1 MEVSSD
7 DTTIL
12 LGERNKMD
20 KNILEAENDEK
31 DLTQEPDSEV
41 NNEVQ
46 SLNASNTEIT
56 TPRSKSRYGRAHKPK
71 ISDDFLMT
79 DRKVGAMFGQSPK
92 RSPNNA
98 NTSATNR
105 NAALSARQKARQLQE
120 ALRGP
125 SVSPFSSPDA
135 ERRGSNNISEN
146 TADQQVDQELPNSEK
161 VEFVVK
167 EYVIKPVGQ
176 LGCEPP
182 SWEAGDLVWARVYGY
197 PFWPAL
203 ITLDRELQGFTKNKA
218 IGRVL
223 SQPHLHVQFFKDQGR
238 HSWLPYSSVVPYS
251 SFTFVEANN
260 EELAEIRKNPKMMSA
275 FHVKRSQRAKFLSAA
290 EEANE
295 MIDMTREE
303 RQETFAKNYPPPQK
317 TKDRENFSP
326 AYTKQQKRKLSV
338 QEDLRKPV
346 KKIKLEKTPD
356 STSDDTSDT
365 NSSLSTVP
373 DSVKNFPVNDR
384 SEESSADDKNA
395 ESGELKQITEKK
407 PKSVKK
413 STKTKS
419 ESSADSGK
427 TDSSEQSV
435 QSSRESTPESGSAGP
450 ETDVARTTGGCL
462 FRGVRRDKAC
472 LLCLKSGN
480 AFKCRGICGNYYHPE
495 CVAIELSRAQALADG
510 ITLED
515 DKKRFF
521 KKKKKGRPRKLAI
534 KIKTEPIET
543 VIPIKETSSDNVDEH
558 SKSDKENEGTSQ
570 FGNSRLTTNGATN
583 DSLKTNI
590 TIKIEIVENEDTDV
604 ETKFDNL
611 EETTAKDD
619 NNSELLEVNEIKK
632 EVEKE
637 EVEKADSVTGSAVE
651 HTIAGDSTDDNFTAA
666 EPKKGKGSNTKQPQ
680 KSHTSTSGNSKVS
693 KAFDSHATSESLE
706 GNGKK
711 KSKTPNGDSS
721 EESNGNEEGDNT
733 SEKNVAE
740 KEAEAM
746 MNFICHECVKGV
758 KPKCFVCGSEQQESE
773 IQYCSVAHCNKIY
786 HTECLKLW
794 PQATTNGI
802 SRKNKNKGPNGSV
815 NLVCPQHKCHT
826 CVSDDPRNAVGRYT
840 NEVMVRCIRCPTAY
854 HAGDYC
860 VPAGS
865 EVLSATQILCARHYQ
880 PLKGVKIP
888 HFNTAWCFLC
898 SMGGSLICCDLCP
911 TSFHADCL
919 RISPPEGSFICEDC
933 ETGRYPLFGE
943 IVWVKLGHYR
953 WWPARILFPSEVPE
967 NVNKIP
973 HTYGEF
979 CVKFFG
985 SNDHF
990 WVNRGRVFLYQD
1002 GDDVHSSVNK
1012 TKTDTTFFKAL
1023 EEARDALKRYVEIKE
1038 ARDAKVR
1045 PSIKP
1050 PSYIRIKTNKPVG
1063 NVRHM
1068 EGDVSNMTPCDC
1080 DPKSENPCGPDSD
1093 CLNRILLVECSPLV
1107 CRAGDRCGNQCFEKR
1122 EYPELQP
1129 YLTEDR
1135 GWGLKTLTDLKKGQF
1150 VIEYVGEMINEEE
1163 YRRRIQR
1170 KHEEKDENFYFLIID
1185 KDRLLDAGPK
1195 GNVARF
1201 MNHSCQPNCET
1212 QKWTVNG
1219 DTRVGLF
1226 ALQDIPA
1233 NTELTF
1239 NYNLESIGTDRKP
1252 CMCRA
1257 PNCSGFIGVK
1267 ANNNKPT
1274 EEEQRPRP
1282 TKADEKRVRGEKIC
1296 FSCGDA
1302 GDLIVCEHK
1311 TCPKAYHK
1319 DCVSLSHPHNK
1330 KWVCPW
1336 HYCNICNKRT
1346 VQKCNMCTNSFCIQ
1360 HAKGRIRPD
1369 GKRGYLC
1376 PYHDKGSSSKSK
1388 SVDKTAASSSGKLN
1402 QKSPLNKV
1410 MKQTSNSEKSAEDPK
1425 KNRNAESSFVDKQ
1438 QSVKRHELQSTS
1450 SCAGNIQSDVEK
1462 DSLKSGIHSEASASS
1477 VIGVNSNNAQN
1488 LLGVNNIDTKN
1499 STSFLN
1505 KQVGTRKTSNNN
1517 KSERNQKETRQ
1528 SGIGSSGDETEVF
1541 SESDGKK
1548 SSSKQVLEQTKGS
1561 DSLANT
1567 PNVNDL
1573 GVSDVSQKSAHTTNN
1588 TTVIQQ
1594 VSVPRKRGRPRKHVA
1609 GEGPI
1614 DKFLLKPEI
1623 TSDSKKLNASESAVE
1638 SEVSLTTIRSA
1649 DLEQQCE
1656 GITKLSKE
1664 TAKGKQSPI
1673 SLQATDSRNK
1683 SLKPKETLSGQRAK
1697 DKESHPAENG
1707 TSHLAG
1713 KVVETGSTADQKKN
1727 LARKKLPG
1735 SGTVRSP
1742 NIANEDETAELISPR
1757 SDDSKTSSNAKT
1769 NTAKKNGI
1777 RVTANDVSPDKC
1789 DEHPSK
1795 KRGRI
1800 PNRFY
1805 DDFED
1810 VPAQKTP
1817 KLRKPLQ
1824 GATRFQLK
1832 SCSSAEQRRRWSRE
1846 AHFKSKKGTKIV
1858 GSNLDG
1864 SMETEISEEAS
1875 VLRSSL
1881 ENKSIV
1887 DKVDRTCISPLLLPV
1902 HG

>member
-1 MEVSSD
+1 MEVNSD
-7 DTTIL
+7 DSTVPL
-12 LGERNKMD
+12 EARGEMD
-20 KNILEAENDEK
+20 KNILDAEDDENY
-31 DLTQEPDSEV
+31 LTQERDSEV
-41 NNEVQ
+41 NNEMQ
-46 SLNASNTEIT
+46 SLNSSNTEIS

-98 NTSATNR
+98 NTSVTTR
-105 NAALSARQKARQLQE
+105 NAVSSARQKARQIHE
-120 ALRGP
+120 ALRG
-125 SVSPFSSPDA
+125 SSDSSFTSPDV
-135 ERRGSNNISEN
+135 ERRGSNNITEN
-146 TADQQVDQELPNSEK
+146 TSDQELPNSEK
-161 VEFVVK
+161 AESVIK

-182 SWEAGDLVWARVYGY
+182 NWEAGDLVWARVYGY

-260 EELAEIRKNPKMMSA
+260 EELAEVRKNPKMTSA

-290 EEANE
+290 DEANE
-295 MIDMTREE
+295 MINMTREE
-303 RQETFAKNYPPPQK
+303 RQKTFAKNYPPPQK
-317 TKDRENFSP
+317 AKDRENSQP
-326 AYTKQQKRKLSV
+326 APSKPQKRKLSV
-338 QEDLRKPV
+338 LDDLRKPV
-346 KKIKLEKTPD
+346 KKIKLDKTPD

-365 NSSLSTVP
+365 NSSGSTAQE
-373 DSVKNFPVNDR
+373 SLKNFEESDK
-384 SEESSADDKNA
+384 SEESSVEDKKT
-395 ESGELKQITEKK
+395 EPVVLKPTAEKK
-407 PKSVKK
+407 PRSVKK
-413 STKTKS
+413 STKIKS
-419 ESSADSGK
+419 EGSADSGK

-450 ETDVARTTGGCL
+450 ETDVARTGGCL

-510 ITLED
+510 IKLD
-515 DKKRFF
+515 DEQKRVF
-521 KKKKKGRPRKLAI
+521 KKKKKGRPKKLAI
-534 KIKTEPIET
+534 KIKTEPTET
-543 VIPIKETSSDNVDEH
+543 VPIKGTCSDNVDDH
-558 SKSDKENEGTSQ
+558 SKSDKENEGVSQ
-570 FGNSRLTTNGATN
+570 LGSSRNTD
-583 DSLKTNI
+583 DSMKTV
-590 TIKIEIVENEDTDV
+590 TIKKEILDNEDTSV
-604 ETKFDNL
+604 ETMKFANL
-611 EETTAKDD
+611 EGSIAEDD
-619 NNSELLEVNEIKK
+619 NTELPEICGIKK
-632 EVEKE
+632 ENCLNEEGEKTRSVTDNTAE
-637 EVEKADSVTGSAVE
+637 STVTSDSVANSLTAVE
-651 HTIAGDSTDDNFTAA
+651 S
-666 EPKKGKGSNTKQPQ
+666 KKGKGSNSKQSQ
-680 KSHTSTSGNSKVS
+680 KSNNSKSVNTKISKSVEANAVS
-693 KAFDSHATSESLE
+693 ENVE
-706 GNGKK
+706 GGGKK
-711 KSKTPNGDSS
+711 KPKAATGDSK
-721 EESNGNEEGDNT
+721 EESNGNEEGDDD
-733 SEKNVAE
+733 SEKNAAE

-758 KPKCFVCGSEQQESE
+758 EPKCFACGSDKEDSE
-773 IQYCSVAHCNKIY
+773 IQYCAIGHCNKIY
-786 HTECLKLW
+786 HTDCLKLW
-794 PQATTNGI
+794 PQATTNAI
-802 SRKNKNKGPNGSV
+802 SRKNKNKGQNGSV
-815 NLVCPQHKCHT
+815 NLICPQHKCHT

-880 PLKGVKIP
+880 PLKSGKIP

-943 IVWVKLGHYR
+943 IVWVKLGQYR

-973 HTYGEF
+973 HASGEF

-1012 TKTDTTFFKAL
+1012 TKTDTMFFKAL

-1267 ANNNKPT
+1267 ANNNKPA
-1274 EEEQRPRP
+1274 EEEQKPRP
-1282 TKADEKRVRGEKIC
+1282 TKADEKKVRGEKIC

-1319 DCVSLSHPHNK
+1319 DCVSVSHPHNK

-1388 SVDKTAASSSGKLN
+1388 ASDKTTASSSGKFN
-1402 QKSPLNKV
+1402 QKSPQNKV
-1410 MKQTSNSEKSAEDPK
+1410 VKQTSSSEKSAEDQK
-1425 KNRNAESSFVDKQ
+1425 SNQNIGGSYVNKQ
-1438 QSVKRHELQSTS
+1438 QSTEKQESPSTA
-1450 SCAGNIQSDVEK
+1450 SCDGSIISEVEK
-1462 DSLKSGIHSEASASS
+1462 GSLKSAVCTEVSASS
-1477 VIGVNSNNAQN
+1477 AIAVSNKGTQSKSA
-1488 LLGVNNIDTKN
+1488 VNNVNTKN
-1499 STSFLN
+1499 ATSTLN
-1505 KQVGTRKTSNNN
+1505 KQVGIRKTNYNNN
-1517 KSERNQKETRQ
+1517 SERNQKETRRTS
-1528 SGIGSSGDETEVF
+1528 SGLAGDETEVC
-1541 SESDGKK
+1541 SDSDGKK
-1548 SSSKQVLEQTKGS
+1548 NSSKQVLENTKGS
-1561 DSLANT
+1561 DSLGNNT
-1567 PNVNDL
+1567 PNIKNV
-1573 GVSDVSQKSAHTTNN
+1573 GHTDVSQKSATN
-1588 TTVIQQ
+1588 TTTPQQ
-1594 VSVPRKRGRPRKHVA
+1594 VSPVPRKRGRPRKAVT
-1609 GEGPI
+1609 GEGPL
-1614 DKFLLKPEI
+1614 DKFFLKP
-1623 TSDSKKLNASESAVE
+1623 TVTGDPQQLNGSESAVQPG
-1638 SEVSLTTIRSA
+1638 VCVTTTSSA
-1649 DLEQQCE
+1649 SSEQQPPVV
-1656 GITKLSKE
+1656 TKLTKE
-1664 TAKGKQSPI
+1664 SIKGKQSTI
-1673 SLQATDSRNK
+1673 SLQAEDSRNK
-1683 SLKPKETLSGQRAK
+1683 SLKPKETLSGHKAK
-1697 DKESHPAENG
+1697 DKEGHTSENEEG
-1707 TSHLAG
+1707 HVSG
-1713 KVVETGSTADQKKN
+1713 KVAETGFIADQKKN
-1727 LARKKLPG
+1727 FTRKKLTD
-1735 SGTVRSP
+1735 SATVRPQSFP
-1742 NIANEDETAELISPR
+1742 NEDDMAELVSPL
-1757 SDDSKTSSNAKT
+1757 SDNIKTFSNTKA
-1769 NTAKKNGI
+1769 NTTKKNGI
-1777 RVTANDVSPDKC
+1777 RVTVNEVCPDKS

-1824 GATRFQLK
+1824 GATRFQIK
-1832 SCSSAEQRRRWSRE
+1832 SSSPVEPRRRWSKE
-1846 AHFKSKKGTKIV
+1846 ANFKLKKGARIV
-1858 GSNLDG
+1858 ESNLEG
-1864 SMETEISEEAS
+1864 NMETEISEEAR
-1875 VLRSSL
+1875 VLRHSL
-1881 ENKSIV
+1881 EKKSVV
-1887 DKVDRTCISPLLLPV
+1887 DKVDRNCISPLLLPV